1 MPFDAPYRTPFGD
14 IELLTDARSRI
25 SNRKT
30 WVQGRFQDGDRHC
43 LVAALSLACASRSFQ
58 LPNGTEKRLV
68 RLIAK
73 QILPDAPFMTQC
85 SLIPARQRLMAL
97 NDDPRTTHEDVM
109 ALFDRTVS
117 HLASTAR
124 VPVPA

>member
-1 MPFDAPYRTPFGD
+1 MPFDAPYPTPFGD
-14 IELLTDARSRI
+14 IELLIEARSRI
-25 SNRKT
+25 SNHKS

-43 LVAALSLACASRSFQ
+43 LVAALSLACGSRSFHM
-58 LPNGTEKRLV
+58 PNRTEKRLA

-73 QILPDAPFMTQC
+73 QIPPDAPFMTRC
-85 SLIPARQRLMAL
+85 RLIPARQRLMSL

-109 ALFDRTVS
+109 ALFDRTIS

-124 VPVPA
+124 ISVPA

>member
-1 MPFDAPYRTPFGD
+1 MPFDAPYQTPFGD

-30 WVQGRFQDGDRHC
+30 WVQGSFQDGDRHC
-43 LVAALSLACASRSFQ
+43 LVAALSLACGGRSFHM
-58 LPNGTEKRLV
+58 PNRTEKRLA

-73 QILPDAPFMTQC
+73 QMPPDAPFMTRC
-85 SLIPARQRLMAL
+85 RFIPARPRLMSL

-109 ALFDRTVS
+109 ALFDRTIS
-117 HLASTAR
+117 HLARTA
-124 VPVPA
+124 PISVPA